1 MLLQNGLTTG
11 ELTTPAEFTF
21 NPPIGMQLFMQF
33 IACVS
38 QLI

>member
-1 MLLQNGLTTG
+1 VLLQNGLTTG
-11 ELTTPAEFTF
+11 ELSPAEFTV

>member
-1 MLLQNGLTTG
+1 VLLQNGLTTG
-11 ELTTPAEFTF
+11 ELIAEFTV